1 MNTSFTLRSP
11 ATSAEWEIVKRL
23 LTDYRDEFN
32 NDTCFSSF
40 EKEMENIEQ
49 LYAQEGYI
57 KLIAVADDTG
67 EIAGCIALQP
77 FQNGIAEMKRL
88 YVRPGYRGYHVG
100 RQLAEALLD
109 QAARSGYEKVYLD
122 TMKEM
127 VTAQKLYA
135 ALGFEVIGAYADQDL
150 SRLICYGKTLS
161 PKSTL

>member
-1 MNTSFTLRSP
+1 MNTATFTLRSP

-40 EKEMENIEQ
+40 EKEMKDIEN
-49 LYAQEGYI
+49 LYAIEGNI

-67 EIAGCIALQP
+67 DITGCIALQP
-77 FQNGIAEMKRL
+77 FSPGIAEMKRL
-88 YVRPGYRGYHVG
+88 YVKPGYRGYHLG
-100 RQLAEALLD
+100 KRLAEAILSVALEL
-109 QAARSGYEKVYLD
+109 GYEKVYLD

-135 ALGFEVIGAYADQDL
+135 SLGFEVIDAYDDQDL
-150 SRLICYGKTLS
+150 SRLICFGKTLHAE
-161 PKSTL
+161 